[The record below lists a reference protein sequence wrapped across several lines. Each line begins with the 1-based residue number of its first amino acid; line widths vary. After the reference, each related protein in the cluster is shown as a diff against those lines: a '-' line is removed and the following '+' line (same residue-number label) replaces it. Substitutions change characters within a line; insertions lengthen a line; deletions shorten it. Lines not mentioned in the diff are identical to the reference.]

1 MTTVRPSMMKR
12 IVKIAFTLSFFL
24 LPAFLGFGNK
34 FREFLML
41 VGDEDGAF
49 ALMPVMNYL
58 LASVGFFFL
67 LCWAT
72 MHGMFRDIEKPKET
86 LMANERFLDEEIM
99 INPLDRARHAKG
111 EQP

>member
-1 MTTVRPSMMKR
+1 MNAPARPSIAKR
-12 IVKIAFTLSFFL
+12 TLKIVFTLSFFL

-49 ALMPVMNYL
+49 ALMPVLNYL

-86 LMANERFLDEEIM
+86 LLATERFLDEEIM
-99 INPLDRARHAKG
+99 INPLDRSRQHL
-111 EQP
+111 EE